1 MFRRILVAARG
12 EIAMRIIR
20 CCSEVGIETVLV
32 YARED
37 REEMPVQFCN
47 IPVCIGAGGARGSY
61 LRWESILQAAVTFRC
76 EAVHPGYGFLA
87 ENALFAEACETAG
100 VRFIGPSAEMI
111 RRMGDK
117 QSARKLMQASGVPCV
132 PGSDGIVRTPEEA
145 AEAAE
150 RAGYPV
156 LLKASA
162 GGGGR
167 GMRAAESPEEI
178 PAAFAEAKAEAE
190 SAFGDGSLYL
200 EKLILRPRHIEVQ
213 ILGDQ
218 HGNLIHLGERD
229 CTMQRRNQKMLEES
243 PARGLSEEQRRQLYT
258 YALRAAKAVG
268 YYSAG
273 TVEFVMD
280 QNGAFYFIEMN
291 TRIQVEHP
299 VTELVTGVDLIS
311 EQLRIAA
318 GLSLLRSQDMVSLN
332 GHAIEC
338 RINAEDPENGFCPS
352 PGTVKFLHLP
362 GGPGVRVETVLYQN
376 CEISPLYDSLVAK
389 IIVHAPGRL
398 EAIRKMR
405 MALEETI
412 IDGVKTNIEFML
424 LLMYN
429 AEYMLGRTDTS
440 FIERNAEGIL
450 VWNRASRKEPV

>member
-1 MFRRILVAARG
+1 M
-12 EIAMRIIR
+12 
-20 CCSEVGIETVLV
+20 
-32 YARED
+32 
-37 REEMPVQFCN
+37 
-47 IPVCIGAGGARGSY
+47 
-61 LRWESILQAAVTFRC
+61 
-76 EAVHPGYGFLA
+76 
-87 ENALFAEACETAG
+87 
-100 VRFIGPSAEMI
+100 
-111 RRMGDK
+111 
-117 QSARKLMQASGVPCV
+117 
-132 PGSDGIVRTPEEA
+132 
-145 AEAAE
+145 
-150 RAGYPV
+150 
-156 LLKASA
+156 
-162 GGGGR
+162 
-167 GMRAAESPEEI
+167 
-178 PAAFAEAKAEAE
+178 
-190 SAFGDGSLYL
+190 
-200 EKLILRPRHIEVQ
+200 
-213 ILGDQ
+213 
-218 HGNLIHLGERD
+218 
-229 CTMQRRNQKMLEES
+229 
-243 PARGLSEEQRRQLYT
+243 
-258 YALRAAKAVG
+258 
-268 YYSAG
+268 
-273 TVEFVMD
+273 
-280 QNGAFYFIEMN
+280 
-291 TRIQVEHP
+291 EHP